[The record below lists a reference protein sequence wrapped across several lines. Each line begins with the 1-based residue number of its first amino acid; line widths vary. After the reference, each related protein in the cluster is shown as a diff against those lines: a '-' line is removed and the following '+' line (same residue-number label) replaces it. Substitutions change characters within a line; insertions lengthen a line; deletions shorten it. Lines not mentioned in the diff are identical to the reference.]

1 MCVLRNG
8 PKIHEKIYVTCF
20 DICFQFFFSHKEEWY
35 LKVKSGSKNKFIMEN
50 YTPPIF
56 NNFKTLTSRPLI
68 KYYGDQD
75 QTFSQLN
82 PDLAAS
88 GK

>member
-1 MCVLRNG
+1 MDLKFMKKYMSRVS
-8 PKIHEKIYVTCF
+8 ISVF
-20 DICFQFFFSHKEEWY
+20 SFFFSHKEEWY

-56 NNFKTLTSRPLI
+56 NNFKTLASRPLI

>member
-1 MCVLRNG
+1 MKKRF
-8 PKIHEKIYVTCF
+8 VTFF
-20 DICFQFFFSHKEEWY
+20 DICFHLLFSHKEEWY

-50 YTPPIF
+50 YTPSIF

-68 KYYGDQD
+68 KYHGDPN

-82 PDLAAS
+82 PDLTAS